1 MPNNSIDDNSI
12 TRKWFLISMHAC
24 LRKSENIN
32 YYIRKRNG
40 SFLFSP
46 RGLMVSFGTRSCD
59 SDRSLIPR
67 AEISDGSRFFK
78 VYTVKGDFFG
88 SKTIEMSWHWCSIL
102 RLRP

>member
-12 TRKWFLISMHAC
+12 TITSKWFLISLLAC

-46 RGLMVSFGTRSCD
+46 RGLMMSFGTRSCD

-67 AEISDGSRFFK
+67 AELSDGSRFLK
-78 VYTVKGDFFG
+78 VYFFCG
-88 SKTIEMSWHWCSIL
+88 SKTIEMSL
-102 RLRP
+102 